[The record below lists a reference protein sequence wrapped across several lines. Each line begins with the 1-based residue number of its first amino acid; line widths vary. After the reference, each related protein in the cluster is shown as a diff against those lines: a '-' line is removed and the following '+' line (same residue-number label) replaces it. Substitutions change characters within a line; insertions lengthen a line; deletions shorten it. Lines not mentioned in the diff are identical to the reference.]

1 MPYSPVKERMAK
13 KRPNMDTVKKVR
25 SRLESEGKLDVDTM
39 TTIKNNLERK
49 RDSTFFMMFNKR
61 RELDQ
66 TISALDYLLEKETK
80 GR

>member
-1 MPYSPVKERMAK
+1 MPYRHVKEKMAK

-25 SRLESEGKLDVDTM
+25 SRLESEGKLDADTM

>member
-1 MPYSPVKERMAK
+1 MPYRHVKEKMAK

>member
-1 MPYSPVKERMAK
+1 MPYSRVKEKMAK

>member
-1 MPYSPVKERMAK
+1 MAK

>member
-1 MPYSPVKERMAK
+1 
-13 KRPNMDTVKKVR
+13 MDTVKKVR